1 MTPVQTID
9 VSITDVAAGGDGL
22 GQAPDGRMAFVRGG
36 VPGDEVTVE
45 ITEDRERMVRGVVA
59 TVLEASPDRIAP
71 PCPHVAAG
79 CGGCGWQ
86 HISPDAQRALKVRI
100 AEESLR
106 RIGKFD
112 DAEGSIGIG
121 PELPTEGFR
130 TTVRCL
136 VENGRAAFRTPGG
149 HDAVPVDSC
158 MVAHPGL
165 EELIAEADFGD
176 AAEVTL
182 RIGAATGERLVR
194 FEPRVPSGV
203 RLPDDVRVVGA
214 DQLRKGRR
222 AWFTDVVQGQ
232 TFRISADSFFQTR
245 TDGAAALVDAVR
257 AAGDGRWGSGTLV
270 DLYGGVGLF
279 SSCLGNGMTVM
290 DVESN
295 HAAAAD
301 ARHNLTH
308 LDAQIVRVAAQK
320 WNPSA
325 ADLIVADPPRAGL
338 GADVVRSIVATEADR
353 VVLVNCDPASFG
365 RDTRLL
371 TDAGYERTATTA
383 IDLFPQTPH
392 VELVSRFERS

>member
-1 MTPVQTID
+1 MTAVQTVD

-22 GQAPDGRMAFVRGG
+22 GQAPDGRMVFVRGG
-36 VPGDEVTVE
+36 VPGDEVIVE
-45 ITEDRERMVRGVVA
+45 VTDDRERMLRGVVE
-59 TVLEASPDRIAP
+59 TVVTASPDRVEP

-86 HISPDAQRALKVRI
+86 HIAPGAQRSLKVRI

-112 DAEGSIGIG
+112 GVERTIATG
-121 PELPTEGFR
+121 PDLPVEGFR

-165 EELIAEADFGD
+165 QELIAEGDFGD
-176 AAEVTL
+176 AREVTL

-194 FEPRVPSGV
+194 FEPRIPADV
-203 RLPDDVRVVGA
+203 RLPADVRVIGA

-222 AWFTDVVQGQ
+222 AWFSDVVDGH
-232 TFRISADSFFQTR
+232 TFRVSADSFFQTR

-279 SSCLGNGMTVM
+279 SACLGNGMSVM

-295 HAAAAD
+295 RAAAAD
-301 ARHNLTH
+301 ARHNLAH
-308 LDAQIVRVAAQK
+308 LDAHVIRVAAQK
-320 WNPSA
+320 WSASA
-325 ADLIVADPPRAGL
+325 ADIVVADPPRAGL
-338 GADVVRSIVATEADR
+338 GADVVRSIAATEADR
-353 VVLVNCDPASFG
+353 VVLVSCDPASFG
-365 RDTRLL
+365 RDSRLL
-371 TDAGYERTATTA
+371 ADSGFERRTTTA

>member
-1 MTPVQTID
+1 MHTVD
-9 VSITDVAAGGDGL
+9 VAITDVAAGGDGL
-22 GQAPDGRMAFVRGG
+22 GHAPDGRVVFVRGG
-36 VPGDEVTVE
+36 VPGDEVVVE
-45 ITEDRERMVRGVVA
+45 VTEDRERMLRGVVD
-59 TVLEASPDRIAP
+59 TVIVPSPDRVRP
-71 PCPHVAAG
+71 PCPHVASG

-86 HISPDAQRALKVRI
+86 HIEPRAQRSLKARI

-112 DAEGSIGIG
+112 DVEGTIGAG
-121 PELPTEGFR
+121 PDLPVEAFR

-165 EELIAEADFGD
+165 QELIAEGDFGD
-176 AAEVTL
+176 ATEVTL
-182 RIGAATGERLVR
+182 RIGAETGERLVR
-194 FEPRVPSGV
+194 FDPRVPENV
-203 RLPDDVRVVGA
+203 RLPADVRVIGA

-222 AWFTDVVQGQ
+222 AWFTDVVEGHA
-232 TFRISADSFFQTR
+232 FRISADSFFQTR
-245 TDGAAALVDAVR
+245 TDGAAALVAAVR
-257 AAGDGRWGSGTLV
+257 DAGDGRWGSGTLV

-279 SSCLGNGMTVM
+279 AACLGNGMTVM

-301 ARHNLTH
+301 ARHNLAH

-325 ADLIVADPPRAGL
+325 ADIVVADPPRAGL

-353 VVLVNCDPASFG
+353 VVLVSCDPASFG
-365 RDTRLL
+365 RDARLL
-371 TDAGYERTATTA
+371 ADSGYERRTTTA